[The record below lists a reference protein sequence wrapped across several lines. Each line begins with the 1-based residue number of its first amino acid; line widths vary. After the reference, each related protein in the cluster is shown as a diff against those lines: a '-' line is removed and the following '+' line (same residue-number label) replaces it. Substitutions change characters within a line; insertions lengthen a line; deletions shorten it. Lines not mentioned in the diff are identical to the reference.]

1 MVSAIAAAVAAIC
14 SAIAVFAANRSAKSM
29 QQELEMSRASTKHQF
44 AWAMEEKYSHEYP
57 LLVKALGEWGDP
69 VYVDGEK
76 REVVHHCLQ
85 ALTSIYLASQ
95 LNLIDST
102 YTAYLTRLYADW
114 LSIPSAYA
122 VWENVFRKQDGS
134 WPDGFVGFVDAS
146 ISLKMESS

>member
-102 YTAYLTRLYADW
+102 YSASQVHMQCGRTCLESRMARGQMDSLDLLTRR
-114 LSIPSAYA
+114 S
-122 VWENVFRKQDGS
+122 R
-134 WPDGFVGFVDAS
+134 
-146 ISLKMESS
+146 